1 MWAKNLSQMYSMLVC
16 LVTCMVLMVS
26 LTIIL
31 ISVVNISFPETKNAK
46 ELARYASN
54 EVFLQSFRNGYS
66 DEKNERL
73 IELKK
78 LPKEELASLR
88 ILGRSEALGEFN
100 ASAVQNLIDSFLWF
114 FVAMLFF
121 VVHWSLYRRL
131 TLKFK
136 KEHYPKKF
144 PSQQI
149 HG

>member
-66 DEKNERL
+66 DAYRTEKVAKGGTGLSQNFR
-73 IELKK
+73 
-78 LPKEELASLR
+78 
-88 ILGRSEALGEFN
+88 ALGG
-100 ASAVQNLIDSFLWF
+100 A
-114 FVAMLFF
+114 
-121 VVHWSLYRRL
+121 RR
-131 TLKFK
+131 
-136 KEHYPKKF
+136 
-144 PSQQI
+144 I
-149 HG
+149 